1 MKCPLEIHTG
11 SIEGKERVYK
21 NHILVQT
28 PTCKASQTIEEKKK
42 CRDGNSNRK
51 NERKQ
56 KETMRIIMDN

>member
-28 PTCKASQTIEEKKK
+28 PTCKASQTIEEKKNAEMETVIEK
-42 CRDGNSNRK
+42 MKENRRRLW
-51 NERKQ
+51 E
-56 KETMRIIMDN
+56 